1 MQSERFLSLF
11 TKEKGEAGGVD
22 SNISVSS
29 KKLDA
34 WFKYSTDL
42 NTTSVYLKER
52 GQI

>member
-29 KKLDA
+29 KKN
-34 WFKYSTDL
+34 WM
-42 NTTSVYLKER
+42 R
-52 GQI
+52 GLSIALT